1 MAKTVA
7 DYQVLIDLLDDAIG
21 RGVKSVTIDGMRTD
35 YANTDDMI
43 KAQSWMRAR
52 QAALNPAA
60 PKSYSYA
67 QVSKDGR
74 GNNPNG

>member
-1 MAKTVA
+1 M
-7 DYQVLIDLLDDAIG
+7 
-21 RGVKSVTIDGMRTD
+21 KSVTIDGMRTD
-35 YANTDDMI
+35 YASTDDMI